1 VPPSREWFDDAGAL
15 RRFGLALVRDDRF
28 VFDDV
33 AAAALVDKLLR
44 QASLTLVEDPREAR
58 RAAAVRAFA
67 QFIRLYRRHA
77 RRLVAE
83 DDGAWVEPPPYGR
96 ACGSAAI
103 VVRSLPIELREA
115 LLLVVLAGFT
125 HSEAAA
131 ALDMPLAAVVE
142 RLVRAR
148 ARLSAQT
155 GATRATAA
163 QWPPS
168 AHLRVVK

>member
-1 VPPSREWFDDAGAL
+1 L

-28 VFDDV
+28 VFDDI

-44 QASLTLVEDPREAR
+44 QASLTPIEEACEPRRSAGL
-58 RAAAVRAFA
+58 RAFA
-67 QFIRLYRRHA
+67 QFIRLYRRYA

-83 DDGAWVEPPPYGR
+83 DDGAWIEPPPGGR

-103 VVRSLPIELREA
+103 VVRSLPIELRET

-125 HSEAAA
+125 HCEAAA
-131 ALDMPLAAVVE
+131 ALDVPLTAVVE
-142 RLVRAR
+142 RLARAR
-148 ARLSAQT
+148 ARLSLQIGAVRDA
-155 GATRATAA
+155 ATR
-163 QWPPS
+163 WPQS

>member
-1 VPPSREWFDDAGAL
+1 MPPSRECFDDACAL

-28 VFDDV
+28 VFDDI

-44 QASLTLVEDPREAR
+44 QASLTLIEDPSEAR
-58 RAAAVRAFA
+58 RAAGVRAFA
-67 QFIRLYRRHA
+67 QFIRLYRRCA

-83 DDGAWVEPPPYGR
+83 DDGAWIEPPPCGR
-96 ACGSAAI
+96 ACGSAAM

-131 ALDMPLAAVVE
+131 ALDVPLTAVVE
-142 RLVRAR
+142 RLARAR
-148 ARLSAQT
+148 ARLSAQIGPT
-155 GATRATAA
+155 RETATR
-163 QWPPS
+163 WPQS

>member
-1 VPPSREWFDDAGAL
+1 MPPSREWFDDACAL

-28 VFDDV
+28 VFDDI

-44 QASLTLVEDPREAR
+44 QASLTLIEGPCEAR
-58 RAAAVRAFA
+58 RAAGVRAFA
-67 QFIRLYRRHA
+67 QFIRLYRRYA

-83 DDGAWVEPPPYGR
+83 DDGAWVEPPPCGR

-103 VVRSLPIELREA
+103 VVRSLPIELRET

-125 HSEAAA
+125 HREAAA
-131 ALDMPLAAVVE
+131 ALDVPLTAVVE
-142 RLVRAR
+142 RLARAR
-148 ARLSAQT
+148 ARLSVQIGAVRDA
-155 GATRATAA
+155 ATR
-163 QWPPS
+163 WPQS

>member
-1 VPPSREWFDDAGAL
+1 MPPSREWFDDACAL

-28 VFDDV
+28 VFDDI

-44 QASLTLVEDPREAR
+44 QASLTLIEDPCEAR
-58 RAAAVRAFA
+58 RAAGVRAFA

-83 DDGAWVEPPPYGR
+83 DDGAWIEPPPGGR

-103 VVRSLPIELREA
+103 VVRSLPIELRET

-125 HSEAAA
+125 HRDAAA
-131 ALDMPLAAVVE
+131 ALDVPLTAVVE
-142 RLVRAR
+142 RLARAR
-148 ARLSAQT
+148 ARLSVQI
-155 GATRATAA
+155 GATRETATR
-163 QWPPS
+163 WPQS